1 MMMPLPKKK
10 VGAAALD
17 ESDGRRSASEA
28 GRAPAQRPRRDRG
41 IAAKQCRS
49 SLPLNRLGQIRG
61 DGELWARP
69 GPRGHRA
76 GARQARVLTGC
87 QHEIRELRTYRRAC
101 VYSLKGLKMRN
112 RSLYLSLVA
121 NILKNRVFFLRGFD
135 LAGSVRTSNLRA
147 HGASIAEIGRL
158 DPGSRSIA
166 AKAERS

>member
-1 MMMPLPKKK
+1 MVDDDEAFTKKK

-28 GRAPAQRPRRDRG
+28 GRAPAQRPWRDRG

-49 SLPLNRLGQIRG
+49 SQPLNRLGQIRG
-61 DGELWARP
+61 GELWARP

-112 RSLYLSLVA
+112 RSLSRREYSQKSGIFFARVRPCWVCTH
-121 NILKNRVFFLRGFD
+121 LKFESPRCFYCRD
-135 LAGSVRTSNLRA
+135 RA
-147 HGASIAEIGRL
+147 PRPWFPIHRREG
-158 DPGSRSIA
+158 
-166 AKAERS
+166 